1 MLAYKE
7 MDNLAAVEIEVSG
20 LVSTEEFDGVAKNLE
35 AFIARHG
42 KVRVLEIIHDFE
54 GMEGE
59 AFWHDLKFSLRHL
72 RDFSRCALV
81 TNEKWFSVWSA
92 VAEPFIRCE
101 VEYFRPDEIEAAR
114 DWLLWA
120 EGAVDA

>member
-1 MLAYKE
+1 MLAYQE

-20 LVSTEEFDGVAKNLE
+20 LVSAEEFDGVAKKLE

-54 GMEGE
+54 GMDTE

-92 VAEPFIRCE
+92 VAEPFICCE
-101 VEYFRPDEIEAAR
+101 VEYFRPDELAEAR
-114 DWLLWA
+114 DWLLWP